1 MNSVRN
7 FSNFELTHDSPVR
20 FAICGVGHIG
30 RRHAALVSRH
40 EGALLVALIDSR
52 ADLQPGLAVEFP
64 GVPFFLSFEEFLA
77 SGPAA
82 EVLTVATPNGC
93 HAMQAVAGLRHGLHV
108 VVEKPIALS
117 TTDAEIIVQT
127 AQKTGKLVFG
137 VMQNRYS
144 PPAAWLKQIYNE
156 ARLGQVFLVQ
166 LNCFWNRDARYYQL
180 GSWRGTQALDGGT
193 LFTQFSHFV
202 DLLYWVF
209 GVMQNRYS
217 PPAAWLKQVVDE
229 GRLGQV
235 FLVQLN
241 CFWNRDARY
250 YQPGGWKG
258 TKALDGGTLFTQ
270 FSHFVDLLYWVF
282 GDITNLSARFRDFT
296 HAGLTEFEDSGLVAF
311 DLLRGG
317 SGTLSYSTAVWD
329 RNLESSLTV
338 VAERGSLR
346 IAGQYMDKVEYCHL
360 ENYTLPALPP
370 TSPANDYGP
379 FQGSAANHVQVIE
392 NVVDTVQRRSFA
404 TTNALEGLKVV
415 EIIERIYALR

>member
-1 MNSVRN
+1 MPN
-7 FSNFELTHDSPVR
+7 VR

-40 EGALLVALIDSR
+40 AEAALVALIDPN
-52 ADLQPGLAVEFP
+52 ADLKPGLGAEFP
-64 GVPFFLSFEEFLA
+64 DVPFFLSLEEFLA
-77 SGPAA
+77 SGPTAD
-82 EVLTVATPNGC
+82 VLTVATPNGC
-93 HAMQAVAGLRHGLHV
+93 HAPQAVMGLRHGLHV
-108 VVEKPIALS
+108 VIEKPIALHKA
-117 TTDAEIIVQT
+117 DAETIVHMALQT
-127 AQKTGKLVFG
+127 DRLVFG

-144 PPAAWLKQIYNE
+144 PPAAWLKQIY
-156 ARLGQVFLVQ
+156 
-166 LNCFWNRDARYYQL
+166 
-180 GSWRGTQALDGGT
+180 
-193 LFTQFSHFV
+193 
-202 DLLYWVF
+202 
-209 GVMQNRYS
+209 
-217 PPAAWLKQVVDE
+217 DE
-229 GRLGQV
+229 DRLGQV

-258 TKALDGGTLFTQ
+258 TQALDGGTLFTQ
-270 FSHFVDLLYWVF
+270 FSHFIDLLYWVF
-282 GDITNLSARFRDFT
+282 GDITNLAARFRDFT
-296 HAGLTEFEDSGLVAF
+296 HAGLTEFEDSGLITF
-311 DLLRGG
+311 DLVRGG

-370 TSPANDYGP
+370 TNPANNYGL

-392 NVVDTVQRRSFA
+392 NVVNTVQNRSHA

-415 EIIERIYALR
+415 EIIERIYALK